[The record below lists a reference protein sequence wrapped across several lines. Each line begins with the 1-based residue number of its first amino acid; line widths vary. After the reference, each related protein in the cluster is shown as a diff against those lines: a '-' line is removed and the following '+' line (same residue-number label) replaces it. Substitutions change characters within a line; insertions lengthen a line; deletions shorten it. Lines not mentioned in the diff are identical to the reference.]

1 MAAVFNLLLISS
13 CLLQWRGG
21 NAFTPAIKDA
31 EILSSTECDDPLS
44 DEPLLEILNELPPPG
59 CNLIHLAC
67 SDILRC
73 NPSASSGYYQ
83 IQAAN
88 GSDVQVY
95 CDMEGTNCGR
105 EGGWTRVAHLNMTDT
120 NRHCP
125 NRFKLE
131 TTNNTRFC
139 IRNNSNAGCDSM
151 LFETH
156 GLTYTEVCGVV
167 RGYAYFE
174 PDGFMHNCT
183 TDSRILC
190 VDGIIITYGTVPS
203 NLWTYVANYEE
214 SGLFSCFNTT
224 NQSCAADAKSN
235 SFYSNYYCESATTSP
250 RAVWY
255 TNDPLWDGKG
265 CGDEGAC
272 CVGNGQPWFYTSTPT
287 PTMADINAWICVDEN
302 AIDENVGVERL
313 ELYVK

>member
-139 IRNNSNAGCDSM
+139 C
-151 LFETH
+151 
-156 GLTYTEVCGVV
+156 Y
-167 RGYAYFE
+167 
-174 PDGFMHNCT
+174 
-183 TDSRILC
+183 
-190 VDGIIITYGTVPS
+190 
-203 NLWTYVANYEE
+203 
-214 SGLFSCFNTT
+214 
-224 NQSCAADAKSN
+224 KS
-235 SFYSNYYCESATTSP
+235 
-250 RAVWY
+250 
-255 TNDPLWDGKG
+255 
-265 CGDEGAC
+265 
-272 CVGNGQPWFYTSTPT
+272 
-287 PTMADINAWICVDEN
+287 
-302 AIDENVGVERL
+302 
-313 ELYVK
+313 